1 MRVRRLYQLVAA
13 AALAAAAIVVAAPAA
28 GAHPRLLSADP
39 KPSTVAPGPVDHITV
54 HFDEAVEWQYSTIG
68 IEDTKGH
75 SVLAGK
81 PQVGNREAVLPL
93 QPGSTGALRVSWRL
107 VGVDAHPVTGAYVF
121 GIGAT
126 GTAGGGATADLD
138 TAIRRMA
145 GSLGEGRIGSAGLNW
160 AIRGGRSVE
169 IILLYVVLGLLLLR
183 VLVLE
188 DEPATTPRPGP
199 GAATLTALTAAEPD
213 RGYRMM
219 RTLGL
224 IAAVAMPL
232 LFALYVA
239 RLDSAVGHVALGK
252 VLFSSLG
259 EEWGMK
265 TVLWIGIAAAAI
277 YGLRPRGPAGVPLS
291 ASPTGTRQHDLLLLS
306 LAAAATIAFGFN
318 THANGLSPGPV
329 WTAMMFGHVM
339 VTAFWAGGLVALL
352 LLVFPTGDPQ
362 RIWPAVSRY
371 SNIMTVTLGLIVV
384 TGLAMLLRLL
394 SGNIKGMW
402 CSDFG
407 LVAGFKMAVVGIAI
421 VIGAINNRVVAY
433 QKRAMAAPVNKF
445 RPRKERSLHSL
456 RRLIV
461 IEALVLGSAV
471 LLSGALGETQ
481 LPSVFKGHFFPADL
495 QENVRPGLF
504 GSGCQ

>member
-1 MRVRRLYQLVAA
+1 MRVRRLYRLVAA
-13 AALAAAAIVVAAPAA
+13 TALAAAAIVVMAPAA
-28 GAHPRLLSADP
+28 GAHPRLISADP
-39 KPSTVAPGPVDHITV
+39 KPSTVAPSPVNQVTV
-54 HFDEAVEWQYSTIG
+54 HFDESVQWQYSTIG

-81 PQVGNREAVLPL
+81 PQVANREAVLPL
-93 QPGSTGALRVSWRL
+93 QPGTSGALRVSWRL

-121 GIGAT
+121 GIGA
-126 GTAGGGATADLD
+126 AGAAGATDID

-145 GSLGEGRIGSAGLNW
+145 GSLGEGRVGSAGLNW
-160 AIRGGRSVE
+160 AIRAGRSVE
-169 IILLYVVLGLLLLR
+169 IAVLYVVLGLLLLR
-183 VLVLE
+183 LLIL
-188 DEPATTPRPGP
+188 DKMPAPARPGP
-199 GAATLTALTAAEPD
+199 GAATVASIAAVEPD
-213 RGYRMM
+213 RGYRIM
-219 RTLGL
+219 RTLG
-224 IAAVAMPL
+224 IVAAVAMPL
-232 LFALYVA
+232 LFTLYVA
-239 RLDSAVGHVALGK
+239 RLDSAVGHVPLGK
-252 VLFSSLG
+252 VLFSSLA
-259 EEWGMK
+259 EEWAMK
-265 TVLWIGIAAAAI
+265 TVLWIGIAAAAV
-277 YGLRPRGPAGVPLS
+277 YGMRHYPRGA
-291 ASPTGTRQHDLLLLS
+291 RQHDLLILS
-306 LAAAATIAFGFN
+306 LAAAAAIAFGFN
-318 THANGLSPGPV
+318 THANGLSPGPL

-352 LLVFPTGDPQ
+352 LIVFPGGDPQ
-362 RIWPAVSRY
+362 RVWPAVSRF
-371 SNIMTVTLGLIVV
+371 SNIMTVTLGLIVIS
-384 TGLAMLLRLL
+384 GLVMLFRLL

-433 QKRAMAAPVNKF
+433 QRRAMEAPVNKF

-461 IEALVLGSAV
+461 IEAFVLGGAV